1 MQMKFTSTDSSST
14 RFLDYTIVFLAV
26 SVGGS
31 SLVVTG
37 LFLLLGPLFSID
49 LGLGQF
55 AKQLVNAALCS
66 MFFVQHSGMIRQSV
80 RNKMSRAH
88 RYYAA
93 IYAIASGISLWV
105 LIGLWQP
112 TGNLLFAFE
121 GVARL
126 LVQSLFV
133 LSIIGLVWGNMSLH
147 QIDTLGIEAVLK
159 KKTPTPKS
167 RVPELS
173 IKGPYLFVRHPLYFC
188 SLMMIWSFPDWT
200 SDRMLLNILWS
211 GWIIVG
217 ARWEER
223 DMVNF
228 FGKPYEDYQRRV
240 PMLFPF
246 TKIR

>member
-1 MQMKFTSTDSSST
+1 MIHKTGSST
-14 RFLDYTIVFLAV
+14 TRLVDYSIVFFAV
-26 SVGGS
+26 AVGGS
-31 SLVVTG
+31 SLVATG
-37 LFLLLGPLFSID
+37 LFLLQGPLFFID
-49 LGLGQF
+49 LGLGQL
-55 AKQLVNAALCS
+55 AKQLFNAALCL

-80 RNKMSRAH
+80 RNKMFLLRNH

-93 IYAIASGISLWV
+93 LYSITSGISLWV
-105 LIGLWQP
+105 LFGLWQP

-133 LSIIGLVWGNMSLH
+133 WSIVGFVWGNISLGH
-147 QIDTLGIEAVLK
+147 IDTLGIEAVLK
-159 KKTPTPKS
+159 LKTPTSKS

-173 IKGPYLFVRHPLYFC
+173 VKGPYRFVRHPLYFC

-200 SDRMLLNILWS
+200 ADRLLFNILWS
-211 GWIIVG
+211 GWIFVG
-217 ARWEER
+217 ARWEEL
-223 DMVNF
+223 DLVNF

-240 PMLFPF
+240 PMLIPF